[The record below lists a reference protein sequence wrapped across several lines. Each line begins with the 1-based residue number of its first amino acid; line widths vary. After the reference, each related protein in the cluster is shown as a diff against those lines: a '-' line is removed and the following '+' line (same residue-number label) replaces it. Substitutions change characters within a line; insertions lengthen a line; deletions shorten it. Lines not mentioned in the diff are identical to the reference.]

1 MELSLTSVLVIFLVG
16 FLVNRHRSVSI
27 AVVVAVFLGVLLAGG
42 WVGDVV
48 HTLVGMFRSLT

>member
-1 MELSLTSVLVIFLVG
+1 MELTLTSVLAIFLIG
-16 FLVNRHRSVSI
+16 FLVNRHRSVAV

-48 HTLVGMFRSLT
+48 HTLAGMFSSVT